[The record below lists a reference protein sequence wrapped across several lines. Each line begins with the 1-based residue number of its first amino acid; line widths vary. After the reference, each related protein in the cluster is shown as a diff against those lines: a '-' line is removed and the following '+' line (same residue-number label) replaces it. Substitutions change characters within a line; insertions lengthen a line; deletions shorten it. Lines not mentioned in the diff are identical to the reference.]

1 MRPRKLAATA
11 AVLILALS
19 FAASGEVLSP
29 SGSWRGGA
37 SLQAAGAFERVLEF
51 FSRLLSEAEKGQGP
65 DGGGAVF
72 SKNPYVYIAA
82 FWKEIVNAPR
92 ERTFLERVMAF
103 LEAVRVREYRRSI

>member
-1 MRPRKLAATA
+1 M
-11 AVLILALS
+11 
-19 FAASGEVLSP
+19 
-29 SGSWRGGA
+29 
-37 SLQAAGAFERVLEF
+37 QAAGALERVLEF

-65 DGGGAVF
+65 GGGAVF
-72 SKNPYVYIAA
+72 STNPYVYIAA

>member
-1 MRPRKLAATA
+1 MRPGKLAATA
-11 AVLILALS
+11 AVVILTLC
-19 FAASGEVLSP
+19 LSP
-29 SGSWRGGA
+29 TGEILSPVGTWRSGA
-37 SLQAAGAFERVLEF
+37 SLQAAGALERVLEF
-51 FSRLLSEAEKGQGP
+51 FGRLLSEAEKGQGP

-103 LEAVRVREYRRSI
+103 LDAVRVKGYGRSI

>member
-1 MRPRKLAATA
+1 MRPGKFAATA
-11 AVLILALS
+11 AVLILVLS
-19 FAASGEVLSP
+19 FAASGEALSP
-29 SGSWRGGA
+29 GGFWRGDA

-51 FSRLLSEAEKGQGP
+51 FSRLLSEAGEGQGP

-92 ERTFLERVMAF
+92 ERTFIERVMAF
-103 LEAVRVREYRRSI
+103 LEAVRVRQYRRSI

>member
-1 MRPRKLAATA
+1 
-11 AVLILALS
+11 
-19 FAASGEVLSP
+19 
-29 SGSWRGGA
+29 
-37 SLQAAGAFERVLEF
+37 LQAAGALERVLEF